1 MKRLLVVLA
10 ATLSIV
16 GCGKSSTLVS
26 PTTTIAPDGNYVVSG
41 TVVAEDGA
49 LPLAGADVIATSGQY
64 SRTSHTDDTGGFVL
78 DRLTAGDWTIN
89 VVKRGYLSDAKLV
102 SLADADATIAFSLA
116 VDNEP
121 THPERPEPLARRK

>member
-1 MKRLLVVLA
+1 MHKNIVWTGDPEPPDDGRTRS
-10 ATLSIV
+10 ATRR
-16 GCGKSSTLVS
+16 
-26 PTTTIAPDGNYVVSG
+26 
-41 TVVAEDGA
+41 
-49 LPLAGADVIATSGQY
+49 QY